1 MVQRVNIGGP
11 AHLYTAAIPA
21 DLMVLGTIMRKSGE
35 IGALVRCPSGAFAQ
49 LNGMVLQ
56 PLNKREVVCAMT
68 EARVDQ
74 IGNPASSIPND
85 GGGIP
90 PDTEANSS

>member
-11 AHLYTAAIPA
+11 AHLYMGAIAA
-21 DLMVLGTIMRKSGE
+21 DLMVLGTVMRKSGE

-56 PLNKREVVCAMT
+56 PLSKREVVCAMA
-68 EARVDQ
+68 EARIHQ
-74 IGNPASSIPND
+74 IGQPRPANL
-85 GGGIP
+85 
-90 PDTEANSS
+90 